1 MKFRLQLAA
10 WFGVSL
16 AALIALLMV
25 TAHRHLDEELRRDRW
40 DRSHPAYPEWVI
52 HGSYT
57 NEEVH
62 DILGEL
68 MQVWFWV
75 GIPAMA
81 GALGIGWL
89 LARRSTRPI
98 DTINRQLR
106 MLDTHSLQQ
115 GLAVPENDGVLCD
128 LVYHINGLLGR
139 VGSAY
144 QNLDAF
150 SSKVAHEIRTPLTLL
165 RMKIERAA
173 ADLPPELSEELQ
185 DELARLSRVVEA
197 SLLAAKADS
206 GRVSLNPVRTDLTGM
221 LEDLREG
228 YTLLAGER
236 KLKIQWFVP
245 AGLVAVTDGALLRQI
260 LHNLLENAV
269 RYART
274 TVRVRAGLAAEG
286 ATVAIAN
293 DFDPVGRP
301 ESGIG
306 LGLRLVRGL
315 SAAMGLRFSQR
326 RHRARF
332 ACRVRI
338 PHDARGSSRG
348 RVK

>member
-1 MKFRLQLAA
+1 MRFRLQLAA
-10 WFGVSL
+10 WFGISL

-40 DRSHPAYPEWVI
+40 DRSHPAYPGWVI

-68 MQVWFWV
+68 MKVWFWV
-75 GIPAMA
+75 GIPAVA

-89 LARRSTRPI
+89 LARRSIRPI
-98 DTINRQLR
+98 HTINRQLR

-115 GLAVPENDGVLCD
+115 GIAVPEYDEVLSD
-128 LVYHINGLLGR
+128 LVHHINGLLAR
-139 VGSAY
+139 VGNAY

-150 SSKVAHEIRTPLTLL
+150 SAKVAHEIRTPLTLL

-206 GRVSLNPVRTDLTGM
+206 GRVSLNPTPTDLTGL
-221 LEDLREG
+221 LEDLRDG

-236 KLKIQWFVP
+236 KLKVQWIVA
-245 AGLVAVTDGALLRQI
+245 AGLVAVTDDALLRQI

-269 RYART
+269 RYALT
-274 TVRVRAGLAAEG
+274 TIRVRAGAAAEG
-286 ATVAIAN
+286 VTVAIAN

-301 ESGIG
+301 ESGSG

-315 SAAMGLRFSQR
+315 SGAMGLRFSQR
-326 RHRARF
+326 RHRGRF
-332 ACRVRI
+332 ACRLRI
-338 PHDARGSSRG
+338 PDARAKTRIG
-348 RVK
+348 RCE